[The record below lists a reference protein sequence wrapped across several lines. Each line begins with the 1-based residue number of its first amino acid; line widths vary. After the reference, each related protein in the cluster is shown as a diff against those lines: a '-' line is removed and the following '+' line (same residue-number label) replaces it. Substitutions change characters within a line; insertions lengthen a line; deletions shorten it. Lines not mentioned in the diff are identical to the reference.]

1 MRKKFAFV
9 FFFSALAILACND
22 TKVDSPEQW
31 FRQPEVTV
39 DGLNARVTCLTLFG
53 KGVLASNPCGF
64 VCQPVSAA
72 SQAPSITVT
81 DPEIEDSML
90 KCTLVSL
97 APETV
102 YMVYPFVD
110 MNGERMAGKPAVFQ
124 TWEAPEEPDPD
135 NPDPDNPD
143 PDNPDPDNP
152 DPDNPD
158 PDNPDPDNPDPD
170 KPTPPQDPDATR
182 HSGWAELLGEEENA
196 DYYYA
201 YYMCADAPSVRN
213 YTVCFSKELCGPIWV
228 AYPMHKYYTDGDVG
242 RNEEWQYGPVV
253 PTSVQPNL
261 KSSYKPSGSYS
272 RGHMLASNDRQS
284 SVAINEQ
291 TYYFTNMSPQ
301 IQNGFNGGI
310 WATLEVNCH
319 KMICSDTLYMVTG
332 AYFADRNT
340 TCKDNSNPAKTVTVP
355 TNFYKVLIRSK
366 AGNTGKPLW
375 ELSADEIECAGY
387 WFDHKSY
394 SGVTPSQFIKS
405 VAWIEQQTGQTFF
418 PNVPQAPKGKLNT
431 SFWKI

>member
-1 MRKKFAFV
+1 MRRFFAFV
-9 FFFSALAILACND
+9 YCFSALAFVACDDN
-22 TKVDSPEQW
+22 KGDSADQW

-39 DGLNARVTCLTLFG
+39 SGTAAEVTCLTLFG
-53 KGVLASNPCGF
+53 HGVLASSPCGF
-64 VCQPVSAA
+64 VFQPVS
-72 SQAPSITVT
+72 STSSAPTITVT
-81 DPEIEDSML
+81 APVIEDSML
-90 KCTLVSL
+90 KCRVTTL
-97 APETV
+97 APETL
-102 YMVYPFVD
+102 YMVRPFVEIGTD
-110 MNGERMAGKPAVFQ
+110 RMLGRPAVFQ
-124 TWEAPEEPDPD
+124 TGEAPEQPEEPENPD
-135 NPDPDNPD
+135 N
-143 PDNPDPDNP
+143 
-152 DPDNPD
+152 PDNPD

-170 KPTPPQDPDATR
+170 KPTPPQNPGAVR

-196 DYYYA
+196 DFYYA
-201 YYMCADAPSVRN
+201 YYMCANAPTVRN

-253 PTSVQPNL
+253 PTNVQPYL

-310 WATLEVNCH
+310 WKDLEISCH
-319 KMICSDTLYMVTG
+319 NMICSDTLYMVTG
-332 AYFADRNT
+332 AYFANRNT
-340 TCKDNSNPAKTVTVP
+340 TCQDNSKPAKTVAVP

-394 SGVTPSQFIKS
+394 SGVKPSQFIKS
-405 VAWIEQQTGQTFF
+405 VEWIEQQTGQTFF
-418 PNVPQAPKGKLNT
+418 PNVPQAPKNKLDT